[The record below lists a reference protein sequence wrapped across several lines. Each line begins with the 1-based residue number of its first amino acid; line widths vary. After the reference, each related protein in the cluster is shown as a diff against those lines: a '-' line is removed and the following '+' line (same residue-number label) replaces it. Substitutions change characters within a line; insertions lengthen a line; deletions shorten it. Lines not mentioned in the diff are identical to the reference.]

1 MNLLKI
7 WMKQK
12 FGINYDS
19 LTPVKQHAFKAFES
33 FNNIAQVEIK
43 NRVMSEAFEFV
54 KSWVAR
60 KMLEK
65 PDDELKEKMLIVYK
79 DMHPLFTDV
88 GISAEVQASEALGSV
103 KVPRIGELGKK
114 LDIVTI
120 DEEKATQLLKELF
133 K

>member
-1 MNLLKI
+1 MNPLKI
-7 WMKQK
+7 WIKQK

-43 NRVMSEAFEFV
+43 NRVMTEAFDFV

-65 PDDELKEKMLIVYK
+65 PDKELKEKMFLVYQ
-79 DMHPLFTDV
+79 DMMPLFKDV
-88 GISAEVQASEALGSV
+88 EISAEIQIAEALGSV
-103 KVPRIGELGKK
+103 KVPRVGELAKK
-114 LDIVTI
+114 IDIVSI
-120 DEEKATQLLKELF
+120 DEKRATQLLKELF